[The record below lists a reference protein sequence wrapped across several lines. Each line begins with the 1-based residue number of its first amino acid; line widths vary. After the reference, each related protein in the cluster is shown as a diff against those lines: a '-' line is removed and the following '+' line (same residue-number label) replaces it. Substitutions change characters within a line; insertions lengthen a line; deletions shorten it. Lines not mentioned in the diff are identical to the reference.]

1 MMKELEMYELFVAD
15 MMDAYYEADD
25 EVAEQ
30 AMMHEVCERHGVDFA
45 KVDFEQV
52 RADYLAWDC

>member
-1 MMKELEMYELFVAD
+1 MYELFVAD

-30 AMMHEVCERHGVDFA
+30 AMMKEVCERYDVDFA
-45 KVDFEQV
+45 EVDFEQLH
-52 RADYLAWDC
+52 ADYLVWDC

>member
-30 AMMHEVCERHGVDFA
+30 AMMQKVCEHYDVDFT

-52 RADYLAWDC
+52 HADYLAWDC

>member
-1 MMKELEMYELFVAD
+1 MMKDLEMYELFVAD

-30 AMMHEVCERHGVDFA
+30 AMMKEVCERYDVDFA
-45 KVDFEQV
+45 EVDFEQLH
-52 RADYLAWDC
+52 ADYLAWDC